1 MNKMYKMLATTSIL
15 AMTIIPLTAN
25 AQQVPPPTIHNGQ
38 GLIQHQAKVVPATM
52 GLITNFVNDKSGKFI
67 TVLGRGLA
75 VNDQSE
81 MVLSIT
87 KDTKIID
94 SKGNKVALKTIMDEK
109 RVVKAFYG
117 GNITRSLPAQG
128 TALTLVVQD
137 YTFLG
142 INGVVSEVNEDSIVV
157 NGTDLYSSNEETVIL
172 RFANKAQ
179 IIDQNG
185 KVIKANMI
193 EPGMSVKAFYGP
205 ATTKSIP
212 PQSTSNYI
220 LVNTVIEE
228 NALENAIGTDGIITN
243 VTDNRITV
251 IGNPMEKGGT
261 DYVILSVDEK
271 TKIVDEDG
279 NLLTKADLKNDIRVD
294 AYYDGVMT
302 MIYPAQ
308 THADKIVV
316 KAMET
321 NKVEGTIVASS
332 LTSEGQVYIDINS
345 DKSTTNDIIL
355 NISDKTKVISM
366 YNYGADLKVGM
377 KITAYHESAMTFS
390 LPGITNAEIVIVN
403 SDSNTENHQ

>member
-1 MNKMYKMLATTSIL
+1 MNKMYKMIATTSIL

-38 GLIQHQAKVVPATM
+38 GLIQYQAKVVPATM

-185 KVIKANMI
+185 KVIKANKI

-228 NALENAIGTDGIITN
+228 NAIGTDGIITN
-243 VTDNRITV
+243 VTDDRITV

-279 NLLTKADLKNDIRVD
+279 KILTKSDLKNDIRVD

-332 LTSEGQVYIDINS
+332 LTSEGQVYIDINT
-345 DKSTTNDIIL
+345 DKSTSNDIIL

-366 YNYGADLKVGM
+366 YNNGADLKVGM

-403 SDSNTENHQ
+403 SDFNTENPQ

>member
-81 MVLSIT
+81 IVLSIT

-94 SKGNKVALKTIMDEK
+94 SKGNKVALKTVMDEK

-179 IIDQNG
+179 ILDQNG

-193 EPGMSVKAFYGP
+193 QPGMSVKAFYGP
-205 ATTKSIP
+205 AITKSIP

-220 LVNTVIEE
+220 LVNTVIE
-228 NALENAIGTDGIITN
+228 ENAIGTDGIITN

-279 NLLTKADLKNDIRVD
+279 KTLTKADLKNDIRVD

-345 DKSTTNDIIL
+345 DKSTSNDIIL

-366 YNYGADLKVGM
+366 YNNGADLKVGM

-403 SDSNTENHQ
+403 SDFNTENPQ